1 MITGTGE
8 YPAKRMKP
16 EVLNRA
22 RFMLA
27 ALWFSVLLL
36 PFKGLKPA
44 LILFILLSAVILFM
58 QYIAGFVRVLALR
71 VHALTGRF
79 KAVNLSLSASLTM
92 RISFLAF
99 LMVFPFMAQDYF
111 LDVVILTGIYII
123 LALGLNVIVGFT
135 GLLHLGFAA
144 FYAIGAY
151 SYALLNTKAG
161 LGFWYALPAC
171 AGLAALSGVVIAL
184 PALRLKGDYLAIV
197 TLGFGEIVRLL
208 LNNMDTFTGG
218 PNGISG
224 IAAPYFFGMAIG
236 RLGVHYYITLMAVI
250 LTYIVIKRVRWSKT
264 GRAWIAIREDEICA
278 ATMGVNTMR
287 YKLYSFAFGSF
298 WAGLAGALF
307 AAKMQ
312 FVSPESFTF
321 IESVLILCMVILG
334 GLGSIPGVIAGAI
347 ILVMLPE
354 VLREVQAYRM
364 LALGAGLII
373 MMIFRPQGL
382 FGRS

>member
-8 YPAKRMKP
+8 YPAKRIKP

-27 ALWFSVLLL
+27 ALWFSMLLL

-44 LILFILLSAVILFM
+44 LILFIVLSAVILFM
-58 QYIAGFVRVLALR
+58 QYIAGFVRVLTLKL
-71 VHALTGRF
+71 HDLTGKF
-79 KAVNLSLSASLTM
+79 KAVSLSHSASLTV

-99 LMVFPFMAQDYF
+99 LMGFPFMAQDYF
-111 LDVVILTGIYII
+111 LDVVVLTGIYII

-224 IAAPYFFGMAIG
+224 IAAPYFFGITIG
-236 RLGVHYYITLMAVI
+236 RLGVHYYITLMAVV
-250 LTYIVIKRVRWSKT
+250 LTYIVIKRVRCSKT

-354 VLREVQAYRM
+354 VLREVQTYRM

>member
-8 YPAKRMKP
+8 YPAKRMRP

-44 LILFILLSAVILFM
+44 LILFIVLSAGILFM
-58 QYIAGFVRVLALR
+58 QYIAGFVRVLTLR
-71 VHALTGRF
+71 LHALMGKF
-79 KAVNLSLSASLTM
+79 KAVSLSHSASLTV

-99 LMVFPFMAQDYF
+99 LMGFPFMAQDYF
-111 LDVVILTGIYII
+111 LDVVVLTGIYII

-224 IAAPYFFGMAIG
+224 IAAPYFFGITIG

-278 ATMGVNTMR
+278 ATMGVNIMR

-354 VLREVQAYRM
+354 VLREVQTYRM